1 MADIRTFIAV
11 NASQR
16 VTSNV
21 ARLIPRLESS
31 QAGYRW
37 VDNENLVVQL
47 NAVGNVRDTCLLYT
61 SPSPRD

>member
-16 VTSNV
+16 VTNNV

-37 VDNENLVVQL
+37 VDNPSATFATPN
-47 NAVGNVRDTCLLYT
+47 CL
-61 SPSPRD
+61 SC